1 MSSRYV
7 VYKRIL
13 AKICRRLK
21 CTKMI
26 VKSFMTFDLYF
37 RDGPDI
43 RFSIR
48 YPAKSGHFSAILYP
62 AGYRMFSNLLIF
74 EELRCFNSLYNS
86 IEYRSRSYI
95 VIYSLE
101 ISGIRLD
108 LRYLAPAGYPAGN
121 PESGF

>member
-48 YPAKSGHFSAILYP
+48 PFFSYLVSGRISDIKTGYPVFEYP
-62 AGYRMFSNLLIF
+62 TCLLLVEDLRYFNYLSNSVEQRTGI
-74 EELRCFNSLYNS
+74 
-86 IEYRSRSYI
+86 
-95 VIYSLE
+95 E
-101 ISGIRLD
+101 ISGIGHPPDIR
-108 LRYLAPAGYPAGN
+108 
-121 PESGF
+121 PEIRFSERPNIR